1 MIKYQIAIL
10 FIISFGLHA
19 NPVLDGSAEDI
30 LKNTRLSRIPAVI
43 ASLEERA
50 IQKMESNELI
60 SAREDLKK
68 AIQLKHAIGMKES
81 EGNAGLLLQISKLES
96 RLGNRCEASQYSHL
110 AKRIAL
116 RIGVNLGAVAL
127 DRAAIPENKK
137 PETCLEVS
145 WLKE

>member
-19 NPVLDGSAEDI
+19 NPILDEPAEDI
-30 LKNTRLSRIPAVI
+30 LRAVRLSRIPTVI
-43 ASLEERA
+43 NSLEERA
-50 IQKMESNELI
+50 IQKMESNDLL

-81 EGNAGLLLQISKLES
+81 EGNASLLLQISKLES
-96 RLGNRCEASQYSHL
+96 RLGNRCEANQYSHL

-127 DRAAIPENKK
+127 ERANLSETRK
-137 PETCLEVS
+137 PDGCIEVS

>member
-10 FIISFGLHA
+10 FIISFGLYA
-19 NPVLDGSAEDI
+19 NPLLDESADDI
-30 LKNTRLSRIPAVI
+30 LRSTRLSRIPSVI
-43 ASLEERA
+43 LSLEERA
-50 IQKMESNELI
+50 IVKMESNDLL

-96 RLGNRCEASQYSHL
+96 RLGNRCEANQYSHL

-116 RIGVNLGAVAL
+116 RIGVNLGAVAF
-127 DRAAIPENKK
+127 DRVAMPDNRK
-137 PETCLEVS
+137 PDGCVEVS

>member
-10 FIISFGLHA
+10 FIISIGLQA
-19 NPVLDGSAEDI
+19 NPLLDESADDI
-30 LKNTRLSRIPAVI
+30 LRATRLSRIPSVI
-43 ASLEERA
+43 ANLEERA
-50 IQKMESNELI
+50 IQKMETNDLL

-96 RLGNRCEASQYSHL
+96 RLGNRCEANQYSHL

-127 DRAAIPENKK
+127 DRAVVPDNRK
-137 PETCLEVS
+137 PEGCIEVS

>member
-1 MIKYQIAIL
+1 MTKYQTAIL

-19 NPVLDGSAEDI
+19 NPIFEESAEDI
-30 LKNTRLSRIPAVI
+30 LRNTRLSRIPSVI
-43 ASLEERA
+43 TGLEERA
-50 IQKMESNELI
+50 IQKMESNDLI

-81 EGNAGLLLQISKLES
+81 EGNASLLLQISKLES
-96 RLGNRCEASQYSHL
+96 RLGNRCEANQYSHL

-116 RIGVNLGAVAL
+116 RIGLNLGAVAL
-127 DRAAIPENKK
+127 DRAVVPDSRK
-137 PETCLEVS
+137 PEGCLEVS

>member
-1 MIKYQIAIL
+1 MTKYQIATI

-19 NPVLDGSAEDI
+19 NPILDGSAEEI
-30 LKNTRLSRIPAVI
+30 LKDTRLSRIPSVI
-43 ASLEERA
+43 LGLEERA
-50 IQKMESNELI
+50 IQKMETNDLI

-81 EGNAGLLLQISKLES
+81 EGNASLLLQISKLES
-96 RLGNRCEASQYSHL
+96 KLGNRCEANQYSHL

-127 DRAAIPENKK
+127 DRAAVPDNRK
-137 PETCLEVS
+137 PDGCVEVS

>member
-19 NPVLDGSAEDI
+19 NPILEDSAEDI
-30 LKNTRLSRIPAVI
+30 LRSTRLSRIPSVI
-43 ASLEERA
+43 VSLEERA
-50 IQKMESNELI
+50 IVKMESNDLL

-81 EGNAGLLLQISKLES
+81 EGNASLLLQISKLES
-96 RLGNRCEASQYSHL
+96 RLGNRCEANQYSHL

-116 RIGVNLGAVAL
+116 RIGVNLGAVAFERPVVP
-127 DRAAIPENKK
+127 DNRK
-137 PETCLEVS
+137 PDGCVEVS

>member
-19 NPVLDGSAEDI
+19 NPLLDESPEDI
-30 LKNTRLSRIPAVI
+30 LRSARLSRIPSLI
-43 ASLEERA
+43 LSLEERA
-50 IQKMESNELI
+50 IVKMESNDLL

-81 EGNAGLLLQISKLES
+81 EGNASLLLQISKLES
-96 RLGNRCEASQYSHL
+96 RLGNRCEANQYSHL

-116 RIGVNLGAVAL
+116 RIGVNLGAVAF
-127 DRAAIPENKK
+127 DRAVIPENRK
-137 PETCLEVS
+137 PDGCVEVS

>member
-19 NPVLDGSAEDI
+19 NPILDEPAEDI
-30 LKNTRLSRIPAVI
+30 LRAVRLSRIPTVI
-43 ASLEERA
+43 TSLEERA
-50 IQKMESNELI
+50 IQKMESNDLL

-81 EGNAGLLLQISKLES
+81 EGNASLLLQISKLES
-96 RLGNRCEASQYSHL
+96 RLGNRCEANQYSHL

-127 DRAAIPENKK
+127 DRAVIPETRK
-137 PETCLEVS
+137 PEGCIEVS

>member
-19 NPVLDGSAEDI
+19 NPLLDESAEDI
-30 LKNTRLSRIPAVI
+30 LRSARLSRIPSLI
-43 ASLEERA
+43 LSLEERA
-50 IQKMESNELI
+50 IVKMESNDLL

-81 EGNAGLLLQISKLES
+81 EGNASLLLQISKLES
-96 RLGNRCEASQYSHL
+96 RLGNRCEANQYSHL

-116 RIGVNLGAVAL
+116 RIGVNLGAVAF
-127 DRAAIPENKK
+127 DRAVMPENRK
-137 PETCLEVS
+137 PDGCVEVS

>member
-10 FIISFGLHA
+10 FIISFGLYA
-19 NPVLDGSAEDI
+19 NPLLDESADDI
-30 LKNTRLSRIPAVI
+30 LRSTRLSRIPSVI
-43 ASLEERA
+43 LSLEERA
-50 IQKMESNELI
+50 IVKMESNDLL

-96 RLGNRCEASQYSHL
+96 RLGNRCEANQYSHL

-116 RIGVNLGAVAL
+116 RIGVNLGAVAF
-127 DRAAIPENKK
+127 DRAAMPDNRK
-137 PETCLEVS
+137 PDGCVEVS